1 VKLYEKSNLID
12 ITCVAC
18 TQATT
23 AVPTA
28 LGLENPAGTTVINAL
43 GSGTTTSAVNTTT
56 YRFNT
61 GSSSVCF

>member
-1 VKLYEKSNLID
+1 
-12 ITCVAC
+12 
-18 TQATT
+18 
-23 AVPTA
+23 VPTA